1 MAETTITRPVIL
13 DETGKKIV
21 SELSGIRAMM
31 EKDSPLVYGFHING
45 SESDPYEAVTYL
57 NDAVGMT
64 PAKMDYTTMKF
75 DYGSWANAFFMPR
88 PCMVRQTGD
97 VAYYL
102 DVNDYTKKENGTASD
117 ITDTSYAGNA
127 MMEWGR
133 DGKKIWYKIVPD
145 ALDPTSGSVYISDQQ
160 ADSEYHAWSF
170 INNQGTMVDHF
181 YTPIYNGSLI
191 DSTLRSMS
199 GQSVSMSLTGGASGE
214 ITAATANNQSS
225 DVLWYIETKS
235 DRTLINLLLVLMGKN
250 LDTQAVFGQGLTSG
264 NEAALTAYRTG
275 TLDDKG
281 LFFGYNDT
289 THGVKVFGM
298 ENWWGAQW
306 RRTAGSIFSNG
317 VYKIKMTYG
326 TQDGSTANGYNT
338 NGNGYIDLSAPTPT
352 GTAGGYIDKMTFTPH
367 GMFPRELNGS
377 DTSYYCDSCWY
388 NAIATCFE
396 LVGGVSGGKAR
407 CGAFFSYLS
416 GGAGSVNWGYG
427 AAVSYKP
434 LA

>member
-13 DETGKKIV
+13 NETGEKIV
-21 SELSGIRAMM
+21 SELGGIRAMM

-57 NDAVGMT
+57 KDAVGMT

-117 ITDTSYAGNA
+117 IADASYAGNA
-127 MMEWGR
+127 LMEWGR

-145 ALDPTSGSVYISDQQ
+145 ALDPTSTSVYISDQQ
-160 ADSEYHAWSF
+160 ADSEFVAWSF
-170 INNQGTMVDHF
+170 VNNQGTMVDHF
-181 YTPIYNGSLI
+181 YTPIYNGSLV

-214 ITAATANNQSS
+214 ITAATANNQS
-225 DVLWYIETKS
+225 DNVLWFIETKA
-235 DRTLINLLLVLMGKN
+235 DRTLINLLLVLMAKNHDTETAFGK
-250 LDTQAVFGQGLTSG
+250 GLING
-264 NEAALTAYRTG
+264 GEAALTAYRTG
-275 TLDDKG
+275 ALDDKG
-281 LFFGYNDT
+281 LFFGYNDA
-289 THGVKVFGM
+289 THAVKVFGM

-306 RRTAGSIFSNG
+306 RRTAGSIFANG
-317 VYKIKMTYG
+317 VYKVKMTYG
-326 TQDGSTANGYNT
+326 TQDGSTADGYNT
-338 NGNGYIDLSAPTPT
+338 NGNGYISLSAPTPT
-352 GTAGGYIDKMTFTPH
+352 GTSGGYIDKMTFTSH

-377 DTSYYCDSCWY
+377 ESTYYCDSCWY
-388 NAIATCFE
+388 NASGTFFE
-396 LVGGVSGGKAR
+396 LVGGASDGGSR
-407 CGAFFSYLS
+407 CGAFCSALRS
-416 GGAGSVNWGYG
+416 GAGNVNWHSG
-427 AAVSYKP
+427 AAISYKP

>member
-1 MAETTITRPVIL
+1 MAETEIRKPPIL
-13 DETGKKIV
+13 NETGKQIV
-21 SELSGIRAMM
+21 TELQGIRSAIVQ
-31 EKDSPLVYGFHING
+31 KPQTIYGFHING
-45 SESDPYEAVTYL
+45 NESDPSAAVTYL
-57 NDAVGMT
+57 KDAVGMT
-64 PAKMDYTTMKF
+64 PAGMNYTSGTF

-88 PCMVRQTGD
+88 PCMVRQSGD

-102 DVNDYTKKENGTASD
+102 DVNDYSKKENGTASD

-191 DSTLRSMS
+191 DGTLRSLS

-214 ITAATANNQSS
+214 ITAAKANNQS
-225 DVLWYIETKS
+225 DNVLWFIETKA
-235 DRTLINLLLVLMGKN
+235 DRTLINLLLVLMGKSLN
-250 LDTQAVFGQGLTSG
+250 TQAVFGKGLIGGGES
-264 NEAALTAYRTG
+264 ALTAYRTG
-275 TLDDKG
+275 ALDDKG

-298 ENWWGAQW
+298 ENWWGAQL
-306 RRTAGSIFSNG
+306 RRTAGSIFANG
-317 VYKIKMTYG
+317 VYKAKMTYG

-338 NGNGYIDLSAPTPT
+338 DGNGYISLSAPTPT
-352 GTAGGYIDKMTFTPH
+352 GTSGGFIGKMTFNSR
-367 GMFPRELNGS
+367 GIFPRELNGS
-377 DTSYYCDSCWY
+377 ETSYYCDSCWY
-388 NAIATCFE
+388 NATATCFE
-396 LVGGVSGGKAR
+396 LVGGHSGNGSR
-407 CGAFFSYLS
+407 YGAFALS
-416 GGAGSVNWGYG
+416 LSSGAVAVNWNFG

>member
-1 MAETTITRPVIL
+1 MAETIITRPVIL
-13 DETGKKIV
+13 NETGEKIV

-57 NDAVGMT
+57 KDAVGMT
-64 PAKMDYTTMKF
+64 PAKMDYATMKF

-102 DVNDYTKKENGTASD
+102 DINDYSKKENGTASD
-117 ITDTSYAGNA
+117 VANPDYAGNA

-160 ADSEYHAWSF
+160 VDSDYVAWSF
-170 INNQGTMVDHF
+170 INNQGDLVDHF

-191 DSTLRSMS
+191 NNTLRSMS
-199 GQSVSMSLTGGASGE
+199 GQSVSMSLTGGAQGE
-214 ITAATANNQSS
+214 IDAATANNQSS
-225 DVLWYIETKS
+225 NVLWYIETKA
-235 DRTLINLLLVLMGKN
+235 DRTLINLLLILMSKS
-250 LDTQAVFGQGLTSG
+250 LDTQTAFGKGLISG
-264 NEAALTAYRTG
+264 GEAALTAYRTG
-275 TLDDKG
+275 ALDDKG
-281 LFFGYNDT
+281 LFYGYSDA
-289 THGVKVFGM
+289 THGIKVFGM
-298 ENWWGAQW
+298 ENWWGAQM
-306 RRTAGSIFSNG
+306 RRTAGSIFANG

-326 TQDGSTANGYNT
+326 TQDGSTVTGYNT
-338 NGNGYIDLSAPTPT
+338 DGNGYISLSAPTPT
-352 GTAGGYIDKMTFTPH
+352 GTSGGYIDKMTFTAH
-367 GMFPRELNGS
+367 GIFPRELNGS
-377 DTSYYCDSCWY
+377 ETSYYCDTCLY
-388 NAIATCFE
+388 NATGTRFE
-396 LVGGVSGGKAR
+396 LVGGHSDHGAR
-407 CGAFFSYLS
+407 CGAFYSHLHFGTGNVS
-416 GGAGSVNWGYG
+416 WTIG

>member
-1 MAETTITRPVIL
+1 MPTTITKPIIL
-13 DETGKKIV
+13 DETGKQIV
-21 SELSGIRAMM
+21 TELQGIRSAIIQ
-31 EKDSPLVYGFHING
+31 KPQTIYGFHING

-57 NDAVGMT
+57 KDAVGMT

-145 ALDPTSGSVYISDQQ
+145 ALDPTSASIYISDQQ
-160 ADSEYHAWSF
+160 VDSEYVAWSF
-170 INNQGTMVDHF
+170 VNNQGTMADHF

-199 GQSVSMSLTGGASGE
+199 GQSVSMSLEGGASGE
-214 ITAATANNQSS
+214 ITAATANNQGS
-225 DVLWYIETKS
+225 DVLWYIETKA
-235 DRTLINLLLVLMGKN
+235 DRTLINLLLILMGKS
-250 LDTQAVFGQGLTSG
+250 LDTQTAFGKGLTSG
-264 NEAALTAYRTG
+264 SEAALTAYRTG
-275 TLDDKG
+275 ALDDKG
-281 LFFGYNDT
+281 LFFGYNDA
-289 THGVKVFGM
+289 THAMKVFGM

-306 RRTAGSIFSNG
+306 RRTAGSIFANG
-317 VYKIKMTYG
+317 VYKVKMTYG
-326 TQDGSTANGYNT
+326 TQDGSTADGYNT
-338 NGNGYIDLSAPTPT
+338 NGNGYISLSAPTPT
-352 GTAGGYIDKMTFTPH
+352 GEQGAYIKTMTFTSY
-367 GMFPRELNGS
+367 GMFPREATGS
-377 DTSYYCDSCWY
+377 ETSYYGDGLWH
-388 NAIATCFE
+388 NATATCFE
-396 LVGGVSGGKAR
+396 LVGGHSGVGSR
-407 CGAFFSYLS
+407 CGAVCSGLS
-416 GGAGSVNWGYG
+416 LGAGAVGWHFG